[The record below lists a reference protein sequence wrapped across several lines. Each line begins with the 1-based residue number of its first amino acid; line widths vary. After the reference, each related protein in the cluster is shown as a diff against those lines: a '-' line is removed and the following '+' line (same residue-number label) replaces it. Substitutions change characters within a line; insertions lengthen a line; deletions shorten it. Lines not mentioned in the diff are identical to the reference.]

1 MIVYKE
7 ISADAEIFILTSPGY
22 FLSDEISCVKAK
34 ALKKVPAAAL
44 TQLILIRIVL
54 IKRSK
59 DRSVQ
64 CTQIKRVLLS
74 LFVFQ

>member
-34 ALKKVPAAAL
+34 ALKGA
-44 TQLILIRIVL
+44 
-54 IKRSK
+54 
-59 DRSVQ
+59 
-64 CTQIKRVLLS
+64 CGS
-74 LFVFQ
+74 LDTVNSHQNCINQAK